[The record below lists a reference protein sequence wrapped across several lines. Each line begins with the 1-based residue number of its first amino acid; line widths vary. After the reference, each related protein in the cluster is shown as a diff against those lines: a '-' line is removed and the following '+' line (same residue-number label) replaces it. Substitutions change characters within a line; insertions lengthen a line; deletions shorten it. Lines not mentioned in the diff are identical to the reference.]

1 MTGKRCRLLCLALAL
16 CMMITLIPAA
26 AGNPTSARADSTR
39 MGITLMDNVNVR
51 YGAGTNEKLACTL
64 PINHVCE
71 ILSDKVVNGVRWYRI
86 STIDPSRKNSNTY
99 QVYIHGDFF
108 RELTAEEITLYTQ
121 SGTVATPTPVPE
133 VADGGPTP
141 TPAVTTAQPTPAPKA
156 TPTPTPKPYHLVVH
170 YIYAE
175 TGETAWPDHSDTL
188 WDGEAYLVVSP
199 IIPEYQ
205 YDIAQ
210 VAGIMPAHNVEYTV
224 MYFAKKPGWNYY
236 SIEDY
241 ETALGIGDIQMH
253 VGVCFE

>member
-26 AGNPTSARADSTR
+26 GNQTSARADSTR

-51 YGAGTNEKLACTL
+51 NGAGTNETIAFTL
-64 PINHVCE
+64 PANHVCE

-141 TPAVTTAQPTPAPKA
+141 TPTPAPAGKNEDLPA
-156 TPTPTPKPYHLVVH
+156 IAGSIGSVTAGGTNLRDGPG
-170 YIYAE
+170 
-175 TGETAWPDHSDTL
+175 TGYKSLGRLDRNTQVELLT
-188 WDGEAYLVVSP
+188 
-199 IIPEYQ
+199 IPSFRG
-205 YDIAQ
+205 
-210 VAGIMPAHNVEYTV
+210 AGANT
-224 MYFAKKPGWNYY
+224 
-236 SIEDY
+236 
-241 ETALGIGDIQMH
+241 
-253 VGVCFE
+253 